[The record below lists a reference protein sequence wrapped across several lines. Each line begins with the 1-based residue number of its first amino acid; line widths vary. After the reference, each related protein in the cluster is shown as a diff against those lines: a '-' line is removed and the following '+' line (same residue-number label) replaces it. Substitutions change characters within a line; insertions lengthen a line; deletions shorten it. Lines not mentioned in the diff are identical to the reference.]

1 VFDTSRST
9 RRKFGFFYNDTHRLE
24 PRLEVPVAIPPCRS
38 FWILDDPNLL
48 AAEELLWPYNV
59 AVSAYP

>member
-1 VFDTSRST
+1 VFDISRSS
-9 RRKFGFFYNDTHRLE
+9 RRKFGFFYNDPPLE
-24 PRLEVPVAIPPCRS
+24 PRLEVPVAIPRCRS

-59 AVSAYP
+59 AASAYP